1 MRPKALAAACIA
13 LAAAVYLG
21 LSAHAIVR
29 QDIQDLLLCADQGG
43 LKIPLS
49 RRLCRDYLF
58 AFRGTAEDIAM
69 LHQGVGASFVLQ
81 GRAPLAERERLLE
94 FLIGQG
100 LDVNRIDRHK
110 LRPLHA
116 AVLSNSPE
124 EVAVLLR
131 HGARPELPD
140 ERHGQTPLELAL
152 ALERDERRQ
161 AGREDL
167 ITLLRGAR

>member
-1 MRPKALAAACIA
+1 MY
-13 LAAAVYLG
+13 VG
-21 LSAHAIVR
+21 LSAHVIAR
-29 QDIQDLLLCADQGG
+29 QDIQDLLLRADQGR

-49 RRLCRDYLF
+49 RNLCREYLF
-58 AFRGTAEDIAM
+58 AFRGTAEDIAT
-69 LHQGVGASFVLQ
+69 LHQGVGAAFVLQ
-81 GRAPLAERERLLE
+81 GRAPLAERERMLD
-94 FLIGQG
+94 FLVGKG

-124 EVAVLLR
+124 EVLLLLLLLLR

-140 ERHGQTPLELAL
+140 QRYGQTPLELAL

-167 ITLLRGAR
+167 IAMLRSAR